1 MKKLSILSCGL
12 IVLTACANPNPPT
25 NTQNIDTTNNIT
37 TPVAQKA
44 EGIWIDVRS
53 VAEYQQGHL
62 ENALNIT
69 NEHIGEKIP
78 TIAPNK
84 DTPIHLYCRS
94 GSRAEVVKTTL
105 TNMGYTNVTNHG
117 GYDDLI
123 KQGLK

>member
-25 NTQNIDTTNNIT
+25 STQNIDTTNNIA

-44 EGIWIDVRS
+44 EGVWIDVRS

-62 ENALNIT
+62 ESALNIT
-69 NEHIGEKIP
+69 NEHISEKIP

>member
-12 IVLTACANPNPPT
+12 IVLTACANPNPST
-25 NTQNIDTTNNIT
+25 NTQNIDTTNNIA

>member
-12 IVLTACANPNPPT
+12 IVLTACANPNPST
-25 NTQNIDTTNNIT
+25 NTQNIDTTNNIA

-69 NEHIGEKIP
+69 NEHISEKIP

>member
-12 IVLTACANPNPPT
+12 IVLTACANPNPST

>member
-12 IVLTACANPNPPT
+12 IVLTACANPNPST
-25 NTQNIDTTNNIT
+25 NTQNIDTTNNIA

-69 NEHIGEKIP
+69 NEHISEKIP

-117 GYDDLI
+117 GYQDLYD
-123 KQGLK
+123 KGLR

>member
-12 IVLTACANPNPPT
+12 IVLTACANPNPST
-25 NTQNIDTTNNIT
+25 NTQNIETTNNIA

>member
-12 IVLTACANPNPPT
+12 IVLTACANPNPST

-69 NEHIGEKIP
+69 NEHISEKIP